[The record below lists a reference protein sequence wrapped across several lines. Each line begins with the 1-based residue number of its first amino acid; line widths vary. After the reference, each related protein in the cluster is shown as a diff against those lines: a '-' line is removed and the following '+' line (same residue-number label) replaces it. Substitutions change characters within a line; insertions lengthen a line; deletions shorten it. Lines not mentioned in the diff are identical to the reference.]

1 MGAHITR
8 KLVVLATVG
17 AAGGSGQT
25 SEAGVGGTETLA
37 PGDMETLA
45 NVYARFDM
53 QPVSGNGE
61 SGGLRE
67 WRAVPRSWVSMYSQV
82 RGVFLLEEGNTN
94 MTVIWFSDGQIK
106 TWTSHPSWGFVSAF
120 PHLWSY
126 S

>member
-53 QPVSGNGE
+53 QPVSVDGE
-61 SGGLRE
+61 SGDLRE

-82 RGVFLLEEGNTN
+82 RGC
-94 MTVIWFSDGQIK
+94 S
-106 TWTSHPSWGFVSAF
+106 
-120 PHLWSY
+120 LWKREIQT
-126 S
+126 

>member
-1 MGAHITR
+1 MGADITR

-25 SEAGVGGTETLA
+25 SEAGVGGMETLA

-53 QPVSGNGE
+53 QPVSGDGE
-61 SGGLRE
+61 SGDLRE

-94 MTVIWFSDGQIK
+94 MTVIWFSDGQMK
-106 TWTSHPSWGFVSAF
+106 TWASHPSWGFVSAF